1 MKTETQLFLRNLQMS
16 DNQNSS
22 GVDLYK
28 YGKLVATVE
37 SLEKKVDKLEAGM
50 EELLELANQSKG
62 GLWAGM
68 AVVAAVS
75 SIVTFIASWF
85 GNR

>member
-1 MKTETQLFLRNLQMS
+1 MS
-16 DNQNSS
+16 DMTTENG

-50 EELLELANQSKG
+50 EELLELANKSRG
-62 GLWAGM
+62 GFFTGM
-68 AVVAAVS
+68 AIVSGIS
-75 SIVTFIASWF
+75 SIVGFVVSYFTS
-85 GNR
+85 R

>member
-1 MKTETQLFLRNLQMS
+1 MNEN
-16 DNQNSS
+16 NQI
-22 GVDLYK
+22 DPYK

-50 EELLELANQSKG
+50 EELLQLANQSRG

-68 AVVAAVS
+68 AIVSAISAVVGFLTNWWGAK
-75 SIVTFIASWF
+75 
-85 GNR
+85 